1 MIAKLND
8 AFAKAI
14 NDPVVKQK
22 LINSGAVPVADTP
35 EQFGQFLKEELES
48 WGKVVRDKGIKE
60 PG

>member
-8 AFAKAI
+8 AFAKAV

-22 LINSGAVPVADTP
+22 LIDSGAVPATNTP
-35 EQFGQFLKEELES
+35 GQFGQFLKEELEK